1 MLPCSDC
8 MGHTLTNVLVHVVF
22 TTKNREKFLTAAVR
36 KRLHAYLAQVVLDE
50 GGRTLIVN
58 GGLDHVHILLRLPA
72 KLALSRLIGMA
83 KSNSSRWLRR
93 ELMPGFGWQEGY
105 SAFSVSQSQRDVVF
119 RYLAGQE
126 ERHRR
131 QTFEDELVSLLKRN
145 EIEYDE
151 RYLWS

>member
-1 MLPCSDC
+1 

-22 TTKNREKFLTAAVR
+22 TTKNREKSLSAVVR
-36 KRLHAYLAQVVLDE
+36 KRLHAYLAQVIVDE

-58 GGLDHVHILLRLPA
+58 GGLEHVHILLRLPA
-72 KLALSRLIGMA
+72 KLALSSLIGKA

-93 ELMPGFGWQEGY
+93 GLLPGFSWQEGY
-105 SAFSVSQSQRDVVF
+105 AAFSVSQSQRDAVF
-119 RYLAGQE
+119 RYVAAQE

-131 QTFEDELVSLLKRN
+131 QDFEAELLSLLKRN
-145 EIEYDE
+145 ELEYDE